1 MTMTIDEAISH
12 AKEMSK
18 QDTICEECQKEHTQ
32 LAIWLEELKILRTTM
47 KHGKWQ
53 VLDNCSNEG
62 VYCSVCQKKVYRKS
76 YANQKVKLNFCPN
89 CGAKMDLEEGK

>member
-1 MTMTIDEAISH
+1 MYEYEQEIAALKCELDKVR
-12 AKEMSK
+12 KENA
-18 QDTICEECQKEHTQ
+18 D
-32 LAIWLEELKILRTTM
+32 LKINNNDLVVI

-76 YANQKVKLNFCPN
+76 YANQKVKSNFCPN
-89 CGAKMDLEEGK
+89 CGAKMDLE

>member
-1 MTMTIDEAISH
+1 MYEYEQEIAALKCELDKVR
-12 AKEMSK
+12 KENA
-18 QDTICEECQKEHTQ
+18 D
-32 LAIWLEELKILRTTM
+32 LKINNNDLVVI

-76 YANQKVKLNFCPN
+76 YANQKVKSNFCPN
-89 CGAKMDLEEGK
+89 CGAKMDLGS

>member
-1 MTMTIDEAISH
+1 MYEYEQEIAALKCELDKVR
-12 AKEMSK
+12 KENA
-18 QDTICEECQKEHTQ
+18 D
-32 LAIWLEELKILRTTM
+32 LKINNNDLVVI

-76 YANQKVKLNFCPN
+76 YANHKVKSNFCPN
-89 CGAKMDLEEGK
+89 CGAKMDFE